1 MSKTYAYLPLQQ
13 KILYAQKA
21 KDMGMSEGE
30 LTQKLIKLYL
40 NLETNTNQSN
50 QTNCIQCRY
59 YQMATS
65 KLMGAAEALSRIFSF
80 VEPEWK
86 REKP

>member
-1 MSKTYAYLPLQQ
+1 MSTNRVWAYLPIQQ
-13 KILYAQKA
+13 KILFNQKA
-21 KDMGMSEGE
+21 KNMGMSEGE

-40 NLETNTNQSN
+40 NLETNTN

>member
-40 NLETNTNQSN
+40 NLETNTNQA
-50 QTNCIQCRY
+50 NCIQCRY

>member
-40 NLETNTNQSN
+40 NLEINTNQS
-50 QTNCIQCRY
+50 NCIQCRY

-86 REKP
+86 RAKP

>member
-1 MSKTYAYLPLQQ
+1 
-13 KILYAQKA
+13 
-21 KDMGMSEGE
+21 MSEGE

-40 NLETNTNQSN
+40 NLEINTNQS
-50 QTNCIQCRY
+50 NCIQCRY

-86 REKP
+86 RAKP